1 MTSISFSY
9 SALIRPLYSKYFSG
23 FTSLSFFNCLAKIFI
38 SVIVEFFFICLNSPF
53 MTLSFLYF
61 NYICQSH
68 ICQSSYFFDIFYVM
82 KILQSHFFWYIIFIE
97 GGENLKE
104 RLKELRHYL
113 KLSQAE
119 FGEKIFATQTHISS
133 LESGRRQFTERTI
146 NDICTSFGVNEE
158 WFRTGKGEMMIDL
171 IDEIEN
177 IDDESKDILRKI
189 MKLNANDKATAIK
202 ILNTF
207 ISD

>member
-1 MTSISFSY
+1 M
-9 SALIRPLYSKYFSG
+9 
-23 FTSLSFFNCLAKIFI
+23 
-38 SVIVEFFFICLNSPF
+38 
-53 MTLSFLYF
+53 
-61 NYICQSH
+61 
-68 ICQSSYFFDIFYVM
+68 
-82 KILQSHFFWYIIFIE
+82 
-97 GGENLKE
+97 KE